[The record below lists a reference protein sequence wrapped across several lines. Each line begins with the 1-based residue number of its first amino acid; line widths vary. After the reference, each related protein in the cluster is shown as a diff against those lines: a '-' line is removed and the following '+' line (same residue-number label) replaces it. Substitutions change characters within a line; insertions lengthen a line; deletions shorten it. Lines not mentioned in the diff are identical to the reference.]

1 MLEGIAEV
9 TGEEVGWV
17 KDEFE
22 GVGEV
27 KYGVLLLLP
36 EDEAAT
42 GAEVECWLEVEL
54 AIAANATARMRR
66 EGRILF
72 KMFHQ

>member
-1 MLEGIAEV
+1 LLEGIAEV

-42 GAEVECWLEVEL
+42 GAEVE
-54 AIAANATARMRR
+54 
-66 EGRILF
+66 
-72 KMFHQ
+72 